1 MKYRNSITIAK
12 PLEVVI
18 RKLDSVNNMKHW
30 QEGLIRSEHISGT
43 PRQFGAKMKLV
54 YNFGNTKIE
63 LKETITK
70 CNLPHELHASYNTK
84 GMYNIQQN
92 YFRTTSNG
100 ETEWVAE
107 YEYLPTNFFM
117 QLMTLS
123 MPRIFKKESYRYM
136 KNFKNFVE
144 HNISVAN
151 A

>member
-1 MKYRNSITIAK
+1 MKYCNRITIAK

-18 RKLDSVNNMKHW
+18 KKLDSVDNMKHW

-43 PRQFGAKMKLV
+43 PGEFGARMNLV

-70 CNLPHELHASYNTK
+70 RNLPHELHATYNTK

-92 YFRTTSNG
+92 YFRTTNEGS
-100 ETEWVAE
+100 TEWVAE

-117 QLMTLS
+117 RMMTIA
-123 MPRIFKKESYRYM
+123 MPGIFKKESLKYM
-136 KNFKNFVE
+136 VNFKNFVE
-144 HNISVAN
+144 KGVSVAN